1 MHALPPAVASSQ
13 GRGRAEDDL
22 QPHVLSTNTLTPTS
36 EELLMKTCVSSS
48 SACQTQRRCW
58 MCGRSA
64 AEVGDSVRATC
75 CLCVAMAVSPRLPR
89 VWQHQPSTG
98 TGPTDTRHAAN
109 TAQSSCKT
117 LHSLHGGIWGQLVT
131 GTVATREVAAA
142 SSPSAANGGKQHS
155 CAYCCSQGY

>member
-75 CLCVAMAVSPRLPR
+75 CLCGRGRVPMAVPCL
-89 VWQHQPSTG
+89 TAG

-109 TAQSSCKT
+109 MAQSSCKT
-117 LHSLHGGIWGQLVT
+117 LHSFHGGIWGQLVT

-142 SSPSAANGGKQHS
+142 SSPSAANGGKTAQLCLLLLPGILS
-155 CAYCCSQGY
+155 LI